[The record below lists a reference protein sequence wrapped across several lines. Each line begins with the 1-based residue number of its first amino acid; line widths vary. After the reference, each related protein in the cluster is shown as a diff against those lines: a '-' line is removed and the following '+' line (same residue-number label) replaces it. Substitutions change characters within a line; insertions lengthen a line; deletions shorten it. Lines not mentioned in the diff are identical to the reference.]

1 VTTEPIAARGGGPPH
16 RALPSLLVHPL
27 EWACGLL
34 MAALTTIVFAQVISR
49 YVLAYPWEWPEEF
62 ARILF
67 VWLALL
73 GAVLAFRKGGHFS
86 IEAFV
91 GLLPPALRRGAAVL
105 LRVGLLGFLLLVTF
119 LGLDATLRVRDQL
132 TTATEIS
139 MSYGYAAVPV
149 SFALMAAEMAR
160 ALWRDLRGARK

>member
-1 VTTEPIAARGGGPPH
+1 M
-16 RALPSLLVHPL
+16 AL
-27 EWACGLL
+27 
-34 MAALTTIVFAQVISR
+34 LTAIVFAQVITR

-73 GAVLAFRKGGHFS
+73 GAALAFRKGGHFS

-91 GLLPPALRRGAAVL
+91 GLLPLSVRRGAAVL
-105 LRVGLLGFLLLVTF
+105 LHITLLGFLALVAY
-119 LGLDATLRVRDQL
+119 LGLEATLRVRDQL

-149 SFALMAAEMAR
+149 SFALMAMEMAH
-160 ALWRDLRGARK
+160 AVWRDLRGVPK

>member
-1 VTTEPIAARGGGPPH
+1 MNARGGLSPL
-16 RALPSLLVHPL
+16 RVLQSFMTHPI

-34 MAALTTIVFAQVISR
+34 MTALTGIVFAQVITR
-49 YVLAYPWEWPEEF
+49 YLLAYPWEWPEEF

-91 GLLPPALRRGAAVL
+91 GLLPLSMRRGASAL
-105 LRVGLLGFLLLVTF
+105 LHIALLGFLLLVAC
-119 LGLDATLRVRDQL
+119 LGLEATLRVRDQL

-139 MSYGYAAVPV
+139 MSYGYGAVPV
-149 SFALMAAEMAR
+149 SFALMAVEMAR
-160 ALWRDLRGARK
+160 ALWRDLRGMAS

>member
-1 VTTEPIAARGGGPPH
+1 VTFSSNVGQEGRSSLRVLRSVVTHPI
-16 RALPSLLVHPL
+16 
-27 EWACGLL
+27 EWACGFL
-34 MAALTTIVFAQVISR
+34 MAVLTVIVFAQVITR

-91 GLLPPALRRGAAVL
+91 RVFPPSMRRWIAALLHITLF
-105 LRVGLLGFLLLVTF
+105 GFLLLVAY
-119 LGLDATLRVRDQL
+119 LGLEATLRVRDQL

-149 SFALMAAEMAR
+149 SFALMAVEMAR
-160 ALWRDLRGARK
+160 SLWRDVQGMSE

>member
-1 VTTEPIAARGGGPPH
+1 MVAITA
-16 RALPSLLVHPL
+16 
-27 EWACGLL
+27 
-34 MAALTTIVFAQVISR
+34 IVFAQVITR

-73 GAVLAFRKGGHFS
+73 GAALAFRKGGHFS
-86 IEAFV
+86 IEALV
-91 GLLPPALRRGAAVL
+91 GRLPAPLRQVSAAGVHL
-105 LRVGLLGFLLLVTF
+105 CLFLFLLLLAW
-119 LGLDATLRVRDQL
+119 LGIDATLRVRDQL

-149 SFALMAAEMAR
+149 SFGLMALEMGR
-160 ALWRDLRGARK
+160 ALWSDLRGTR

>member
-1 VTTEPIAARGGGPPH
+1 VTSAFHAGPEGRSPL
-16 RALPSLLVHPL
+16 RALQSLVSHPV

-34 MAALTTIVFAQVISR
+34 MTAITTIVFAQVITR
-49 YVLAYPWEWPEEF
+49 YVFAYPWEWPEEF

-91 GLLPPALRRGAAVL
+91 GLLPSPLRRGTAAL
-105 LRVGLLGFLLLVTF
+105 LHVTLLGFLVLVAS
-119 LGLDATLRVRDQL
+119 LGLEATLRVRDQL

-149 SFALMAAEMAR
+149 SFALMALEMIR
-160 ALWRDLRGARK
+160 ALWRDLRGVSQ

>member
-1 VTTEPIAARGGGPPH
+1 VTRPSSAGQERPSPL
-16 RALPSLLVHPL
+16 RALRSVVAHPI

-34 MAALTTIVFAQVISR
+34 MAVLTAIVFAQVITR

-91 GLLPPALRRGAAVL
+91 GLFPPPMRRGIAAL
-105 LRVGLLGFLLLVTF
+105 LHITLLGFLLLVAY
-119 LGLDATLRVRDQL
+119 LGLEATLRVRDQL

-149 SFALMAAEMAR
+149 SFALMAMEMAR
-160 ALWRDLRGARK
+160 LLWRDLLGVSR